1 MVPSTNGTLHIFS
14 DLRKRALHVYSQ
26 KRRILHII
34 QKNQSIVTKNVQKLS
49 IVLSFSV

>member
-26 KRRILHII
+26 ILHII